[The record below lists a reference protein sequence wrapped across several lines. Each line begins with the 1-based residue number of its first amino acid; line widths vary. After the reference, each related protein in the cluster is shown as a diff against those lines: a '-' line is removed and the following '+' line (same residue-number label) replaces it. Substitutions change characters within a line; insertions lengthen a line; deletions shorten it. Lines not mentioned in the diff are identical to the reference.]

1 MDGVGLAKLA
11 GVKAPPA
18 DLADRLW
25 EVADR
30 ALQQGSD
37 LRVDELSELTG
48 VPRATLY
55 YYFSGRDDVAA
66 FLLAQQVQRGTERIA
81 EAARTPGTAA
91 ERLAAVVR
99 AMLDT
104 MAQHPALCT
113 RLLGGMVSNLSGAQL
128 IAEVDRTIMA
138 PVRELLREAAAD
150 GELTVT
156 DPSTTTLA
164 LVGAVSTVAM
174 VRTLSGD
181 FDPVVVADQ
190 LIPQVLEGLRP
201 RSRPRTRR

>member
-1 MDGVGLAKLA
+1 V

-25 EVADR
+25 AVADR
-30 ALQQGSD
+30 ALQHGSD
-37 LRVDELSELTG
+37 VRVDDLSELSG

-55 YYFSGRDDVAA
+55 YYFSGKDDIAA
-66 FLLAQQVQRGTERIA
+66 FLLAQQLQRGTERIA
-81 EAARTPGTAA
+81 DAARTKGTAA
-91 ERLAAVVR
+91 ERLAAVMR

-104 MAQHPALCT
+104 MAEHPALCT
-113 RLLGGMVSNLSGAQL
+113 RLMGGMVSTFSGAQL

-138 PVRELLREAAAD
+138 PVRDLLTQAAAD
-150 GELTVT
+150 GELVVT

-174 VRTLSGD
+174 VRTMSGG
-181 FDPVVVADQ
+181 FDPAAVADQ
-190 LIPQVLEGLRP
+190 LIPQVLDGLRP
-201 RSRPRTRR
+201 RPAPRSRR